1 VSQLDTTR
9 GAVSRADLDARMCVD
24 GAGMSAP
31 AMSVVLPM
39 LTKRRPV
46 DFCLVAAS
54 LCRCC

>member
-1 VSQLDTTR
+1 MSPLDATHS
-9 GAVSRADLDARMCVD
+9 AASCAAFDARMCGD
-24 GAGMSAP
+24 GEGMSAP

>member
-1 VSQLDTTR
+1 MSQLDTTHS
-9 GAVSRADLDARMCVD
+9 AVICADLDALMCVD
-24 GAGMSAP
+24 GTGVSTP
-31 AMSVVLPM
+31 AMSVAVPM

>member
-1 VSQLDTTR
+1 VSQLDATHT
-9 GAVSRADLDARMCVD
+9 AVSRVDLDARMCIERE
-24 GAGMSAP
+24 GMSAP